1 MKKTNKAEKRMT
13 ICIPEELFEKFQQV
27 CDANYKSMS
36 EALRDFIKSYIGDYL
51 EELEAHIT
59 SKSLKKTTGDKVFV
73 VCVQDALGDIHEQEI
88 FTDLSAALQFE
99 KKMNVVY
106 AKGDWQIG
114 LLQHDLNIVARTLS
128 TKVE

>member
-1 MKKTNKAEKRMT
+1 MT